1 MWRGLP
7 QSYAEARALHMA
19 HEEAPGA
26 RAVVQGAELS
36 GIDWVVRLWL
46 FSSSSDDDP
55 RAARVRLRGTDGEPL
70 AFEMQA

>member
-7 QSYAEARALHMA
+7 QSYAEARALHLA
-19 HEEAPGA
+19 REEAPGT

-46 FSSSSDDDP
+46 FASTTDEDP
-55 RAARVRLRGTDGEPL
+55 REAQVRLRGTDGEPL
-70 AFEMQA
+70 AFDVLA